1 MRWSHTAVT
10 ASCAAN
16 GQTDRPK
23 LKLVPFVGHCS
34 ARKKMPSNP
43 DEWRRA
49 GIAVGVILRQT
60 RSKPPPP
67 IRPAVTTASSFR
79 RRSHDLQPER
89 PAPRSS
95 VGAAFSNWRFLHPKV
110 WHNPT
115 DGYRNLHLETP
126 AAAKPHDLHSGRL
139 FPLSPIGDFDTQ
151 RYGIAPRMATEI
163 SIWRRRP
170 PPTPRSP
177 DEPSALVVSN

>member
-1 MRWSHTAVT
+1 MSRTAMRWSHTAVT

-126 AAAKPHDLHSGRL
+126 AAADAA
-139 FPLSPIGDFDTQ
+139 LSRRTVSSRCLQ
-151 RYGIAPRMATEI
+151 LEI
-163 SIWRRRP
+163 STTNGGVRARCCRP
-170 PPTPRSP
+170 ESC
-177 DEPSALVVSN
+177 LL